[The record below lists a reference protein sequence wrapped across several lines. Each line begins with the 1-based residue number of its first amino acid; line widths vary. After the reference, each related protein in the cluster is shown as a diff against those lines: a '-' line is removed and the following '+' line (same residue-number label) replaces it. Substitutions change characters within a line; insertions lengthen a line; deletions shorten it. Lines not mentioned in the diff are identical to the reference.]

1 MLFLTSLF
9 SQVHV
14 CMTVNAITADAFFP
28 TRDQTAHAPM
38 YNSAFSNSIH
48 SSSTS
53 SLLLHPVDS
62 PENESV
68 YIIQNRLTPF
78 EGKIIRHILIE
89 SLDPFGYIIADTGIA
104 NSNLLT
110 RAGNR
115 LHSRS
120 KELTIQH
127 LLLIRPNDVF
137 DSLLVKESERLVRRN
152 GYVIDV
158 RFYTSFT
165 SANSDSVDIIV
176 RLIDK
181 WTIIPKLAF
190 TDNYSNYRLTETN
203 LFGLG
208 QEIQGSYS
216 ISKINSHHYFYAKYH
231 NPNIYNTYIRTTLQ
245 YGSDEFQNFI
255 KSISVD
261 RTFYSSFTRWAG
273 GITFSQQLR
282 KDTFQTI
289 DSLIISRQYKFTTQD
304 YWIGKG
310 TPILRGR
317 SQNARSTLLITS
329 LRYLNINYTSP
340 PPEAE
345 DSLFQFTD
353 SHFYMGSIGITTR
366 KYIQDKYIF
375 NYGLR
380 EDVPVGRAINL
391 TAGYLEKNKTGNVYI
406 GSSISHGNY
415 YKWGYL
421 SSGIAFGTFLQRS
434 KVSQGLVA
442 AGITYFTPLLE
453 IRKWRFR
460 QFVKPTITIGIKR
473 NPGEALSINDGFGLD
488 GFTNSELTGESR
500 ILLKLQSQSY
510 APWNVLG
517 FRFGPYLIGSL
528 GMLSNA
534 HTDFARSKVY
544 SQLGVGMLI
553 KNENL
558 VLNTFQLSISFYT
571 FINNNEQNSIQFNS
585 LKTTDFD
592 FRVFELGKPEALE
605 YR

>member
-1 MLFLTSLF
+1 MMANALTAEASI
-9 SQVHV
+9 SSHAG
-14 CMTVNAITADAFFP
+14 AIPETS
-28 TRDQTAHAPM
+28 
-38 YNSAFSNSIH
+38 YNHAFSNSTH
-48 SSSTS
+48 PSSTETF
-53 SLLLHPVDS
+53 LLHTVDS
-62 PENESV
+62 PGGDSL
-68 YIIQNRLTPF
+68 YIIQNLLTPF
-78 EGKIIRHILIE
+78 EGKIIRNIQIE
-89 SLDPFGYIIADTGIA
+89 VLDPFGYIIADTGIA
-104 NSNLLT
+104 NSTFLTRTGNAMHSKSKEITIRNLLMIKT
-110 RAGNR
+110 
-115 LHSRS
+115 
-120 KELTIQH
+120 
-127 LLLIRPNDVF
+127 NDRF
-137 DSLLVKESERLVRRN
+137 DSLLVKESERLVRRT

-158 RFYTSFT
+158 RFFTTLTSD
-165 SANSDSVDIIV
+165 NSDSVDIKV

-203 LFGLG
+203 FLGLG

-216 ISKINSHHYFYAKYH
+216 ISKINGHHYFYAKYF
-231 NPNIYNTYIRTTLQ
+231 NPNVYNTYLRTTLQ
-245 YGSDEFQNFI
+245 YGNDEFRNFI

-261 RTFYSSFTRWAG
+261 RTFYSPFTRWAG
-273 GITFSQQLR
+273 GITYSQQLR

-289 DSLIISRQYKFTTQD
+289 DSLIISQQNKFNVQD

-310 TPILRGR
+310 TPILKGL
-317 SQNARSTLLITS
+317 SQNARSTMLITS
-329 LRYLNINYTSP
+329 LRNLRINYTSP
-340 PPEAE
+340 PPEVE
-345 DSLFQFTD
+345 DSLFQFAD
-353 SHFYMGSIGITTR
+353 SHFLLGSIGISTR
-366 KYIQDKYIF
+366 KYIQDKFIF

-380 EDVPVGRAINL
+380 EDVPIGHAFNI
-391 TAGYLEKNKTGNVYI
+391 TAGYQEKNNTGNVYL

-415 YKWGYL
+415 YNWGYL
-421 SSGIAFGTFLQRS
+421 SSGITFGTFLHRT
-434 KVSQGLVA
+434 KVRQGVVT

-453 IRKWRFR
+453 IGKWRFR

-473 NPGEALSINDGFGLD
+473 YPGEALSINDGFGLD
-488 GFTNSELTGESR
+488 GFTNYKLTGQSR

-510 APWNVLG
+510 APWNILG

-528 GMLSNA
+528 GMLSNE
-534 HTDFARSKVY
+534 HSDFARSKVY

-571 FINNNEQNSIQFNS
+571 FINNNEQNAIRFNS